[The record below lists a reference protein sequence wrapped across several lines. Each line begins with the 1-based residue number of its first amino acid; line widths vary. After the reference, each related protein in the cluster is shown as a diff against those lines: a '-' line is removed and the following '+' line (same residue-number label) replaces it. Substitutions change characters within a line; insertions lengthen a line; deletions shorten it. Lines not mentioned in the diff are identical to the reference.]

1 MDLVVQLW
9 ISKYAFHFFFPV
21 KENELSIIIILSLIW
36 VSLESCVTRWNFIF
50 PGATDTI
57 ASYAKSPKR
66 KCAKNGRAKNA
77 MDTESLTRKRKY
89 GTVVKKDR
97 YEKGIRIEY
106 H

>member
-1 MDLVVQLW
+1 M
-9 ISKYAFHFFFPV
+9 
-21 KENELSIIIILSLIW
+21 
-36 VSLESCVTRWNFIF
+36 WNFTF

-66 KCAKNGRAKNA
+66 KCGRAKNA

-97 YEKGIRIEY
+97 YEKGIKIEY
-106 H
+106 HYFFQLSSYIDMVMFAFD